1 MDEHAD
7 VVPRRPAS
15 LSWSVALWLWVA
27 AAFFV
32 LGFLSLSAADLPY
45 RAGIGVWIA
54 LAVVFL
60 RSGRRGARYVLTATA
75 VPLAFGMVLGVGEL
89 GEHEGIGPLVFGL
102 LLLVFPLVAAVVL
115 MWLPATGRYFR
126 QLREHAARLSTG

>member
-1 MDEHAD
+1 M
-7 VVPRRPAS
+7 
-15 LSWSVALWLWVA
+15 ALWLWVA
-27 AAFFV
+27 AVFFI
-32 LGFLSLSAADLPY
+32 LGFLSLSAADLPS

-89 GEHEGIGPLVFGL
+89 GEHEGVGPLVFGL
-102 LLLVFPLVAAVVL
+102 LLLVFPLVAAAVL
-115 MWLPATGRYFR
+115 MWVPATGWYFR